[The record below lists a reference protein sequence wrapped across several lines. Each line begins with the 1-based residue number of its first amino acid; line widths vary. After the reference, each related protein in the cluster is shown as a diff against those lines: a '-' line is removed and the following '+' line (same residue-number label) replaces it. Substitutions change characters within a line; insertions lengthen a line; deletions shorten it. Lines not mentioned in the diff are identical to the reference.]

1 MVIVLVCSSAVTDE
15 AKRKH
20 YRQKISDYMDRAEK
34 IKQHVDQEKEGQS
47 LFYLCYA
54 DSEIGIISEIS
65 EHLEIRLNIQYITA
79 YFHFCRKKTIIQW
92 CSWVRYT
99 EFPPNLQSTK
109 KHSSRILTTCLL
121 SILAS

>member
-1 MVIVLVCSSAVTDE
+1 MVIVFSCSSAVTDE

-54 DSEIGIISEIS
+54 DSKIWIISEIND
-65 EHLEIRLNIQYITA
+65 HLEMG
-79 YFHFCRKKTIIQW
+79 
-92 CSWVRYT
+92 
-99 EFPPNLQSTK
+99 
-109 KHSSRILTTCLL
+109 
-121 SILAS
+121 